1 MHTGQTG
8 NPRAQGRGV
17 EFFRGHRHL
26 LVSKGQETDMSAVL
40 LAVFNEY
47 GAAERVRTRLVGDGF
62 PTDRVELTASCE
74 PGRAGL
80 HPAASARARFVQ
92 YFRTL
97 LSEDD
102 ERPFVELLAER
113 VEGGAATIAVH
124 PRGAIE
130 TVRAAEILETEGAL
144 ELVGHDLENQTF
156 EFAASRADGYWVR
169 HFMLDN
175 PTGADCIYCRLFPT
189 QQHKH

>member
-1 MHTGQTG
+1 
-8 NPRAQGRGV
+8 
-17 EFFRGHRHL
+17 
-26 LVSKGQETDMSAVL
+26 MSAVL

-47 GAAERVRTRLVGDGF
+47 GVADRVRTRLVGDGF

-80 HPAASARARFVQ
+80 HPATSARAKFLQ

-102 ERPFVELLAER
+102 EWPYVELLAAR
-113 VEGGAATIAVH
+113 VEDGAATIAVH

-130 TVRAAEILETEGAL
+130 TARAAEILETEGAV
-144 ELVGHDLENQTF
+144 EVVGHDLENQSF
-156 EFAASRADGYWVR
+156 EHAASRGDGYWVR

-175 PTGADCIYCRLFPT
+175 PTGADCFYCRLFPA
-189 QQHKH
+189 HKHEH

>member
-1 MHTGQTG
+1 
-8 NPRAQGRGV
+8 
-17 EFFRGHRHL
+17 
-26 LVSKGQETDMSAVL
+26 MSAVL

-80 HPAASARARFVQ
+80 HPAASARAKFVQ
-92 YFRTL
+92 YFCTL
-97 LSEDD
+97 LNEDD

-113 VEGGAATIAVH
+113 VEGGAVTIAVH

-130 TVRAAEILETEGAL
+130 TARAAEILETEGAL
-144 ELVGHDLENQTF
+144 EVLGHDLENQSF
-156 EFAASRADGYWVR
+156 EHAASRGDGYWVR

-175 PTGADCIYCRLFPT
+175 PTGADCIYCRLFPA
-189 QQHKH
+189 HKH

>member
-1 MHTGQTG
+1 
-8 NPRAQGRGV
+8 
-17 EFFRGHRHL
+17 
-26 LVSKGQETDMSAVL
+26 MSAVL

-47 GAAERVRTRLVGDGF
+47 GVADRVRTRLVGDGF

-80 HPAASARARFVQ
+80 HPATSARAKFLQ

-102 ERPFVELLAER
+102 EWPYVELLAAR
-113 VEGGAATIAVH
+113 VEDGAATIAVH

-130 TVRAAEILETEGAL
+130 TARAAEILKTEGAV
-144 ELVGHDLENQTF
+144 EVVGHDLENQTF
-156 EFAASRADGYWVR
+156 EYAASRGDGYWVR

-175 PTGADCIYCRLFPT
+175 PTGSDCIYCRLFPA
-189 QQHKH
+189 HRHH

>member
-1 MHTGQTG
+1 
-8 NPRAQGRGV
+8 
-17 EFFRGHRHL
+17 
-26 LVSKGQETDMSAVL
+26 MSAVL

-47 GAAERVRTRLVGDGF
+47 DVADRVRTKLVGDGF

-80 HPAASARARFVQ
+80 HPAPSLRGKFVQ

-97 LSEDD
+97 LCEED
-102 ERPFVELLAER
+102 ERPFVEALAER
-113 VEGGAATIAVH
+113 IEGGAAAIAVH
-124 PRGAIE
+124 PRGMIE
-130 TVRAAEILETEGAL
+130 TARAAEILETEGAA
-144 ELVGHDLENQTF
+144 EVVGHDLENQTF
-156 EFAASRADGYWVR
+156 EHAASRGEGYWVR

-189 QQHKH
+189 QQHEH

>member
-1 MHTGQTG
+1 
-8 NPRAQGRGV
+8 
-17 EFFRGHRHL
+17 
-26 LVSKGQETDMSAVL
+26 MSAVL

-47 GAAERVRTRLVGDGF
+47 GVADRVRTRLVGDGF

-80 HPAASARARFVQ
+80 HPAASARAKFAQ

-97 LSEDD
+97 LSTDD
-102 ERPFVELLAER
+102 ERPFVERLAER
-113 VEGGAATIAVH
+113 VEGGGAATIAVH

-130 TVRAAEILETEGAL
+130 TARAAEILETEGAL
-144 ELVGHDLENQTF
+144 EVVGHDLENQSF
-156 EFAASRADGYWVR
+156 EHAASSGDGYWVR

-175 PTGADCIYCRLFPT
+175 PSGADCIYCRLFPG
-189 QQHKH
+189 HRH

>member
-1 MHTGQTG
+1 
-8 NPRAQGRGV
+8 
-17 EFFRGHRHL
+17 
-26 LVSKGQETDMSAVL
+26 MSAVL
-40 LAVFNEY
+40 LAVFDEY
-47 GAAERVRTRLVGDGF
+47 GVADRVRTKLVGDGF

-80 HPAASARARFVQ
+80 HPATSARAKFLQ

-102 ERPFVELLAER
+102 EWSYVELLAAR
-113 VEGGAATIAVH
+113 VEDGAVTIAVH

-130 TVRAAEILETEGAL
+130 TARAAEILETEGAV
-144 ELVGHDLENQTF
+144 EVVGHDLENQTF
-156 EFAASRADGYWVR
+156 EYAASTGDGYWVR

-175 PTGADCIYCRLFPT
+175 PTGADCVYCRLFPG
-189 QQHKH
+189 HRH

>member
-1 MHTGQTG
+1 
-8 NPRAQGRGV
+8 
-17 EFFRGHRHL
+17 
-26 LVSKGQETDMSAVL
+26 MSAVL
-40 LAVFNEY
+40 LAVYNEY

-102 ERPFVELLAER
+102 ELPFVELLAER
-113 VEGGAATIAVH
+113 VEGGAATITVH

-130 TVRAAEILETEGAL
+130 TARAAAILETEAV
-144 ELVGHDLENQTF
+144 EVVGHDLENQTF
-156 EFAASRADGYWVR
+156 EYAASPGDGYWVR

-175 PTGADCIYCRLFPT
+175 PSGADCIYCRLFPA
-189 QQHKH
+189 HRHH